1 MLERLTSR
9 VPEELVKRYVE
20 PVVRRVMMIPDI
32 PKPGDL
38 PLEEVKISTY
48 AFS

>member
-1 MLERLTSR
+1 MIDR
-9 VPEELVKRYVE
+9 VSNAVR
-20 PVVRRVMMIPDI
+20 VVMIPDI

-38 PLEEVKISTY
+38 PLEEVKVSTY